1 MLWTESSLSRK
12 LANGQLEM
20 TGSLEKEQQSRN

>member
-1 MLWTESSLSRK
+1 MLRTESSLSRK

-20 TGSLEKEQQSRN
+20 TGSLKKDQQSRN